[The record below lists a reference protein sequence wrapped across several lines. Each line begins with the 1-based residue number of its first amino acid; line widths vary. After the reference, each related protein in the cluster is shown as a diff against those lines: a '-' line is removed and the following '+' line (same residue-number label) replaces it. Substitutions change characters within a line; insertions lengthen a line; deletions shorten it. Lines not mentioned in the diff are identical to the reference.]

1 MSIKNKQKQ
10 DLSNLVSIRELD
22 VDYKQHGEHA
32 QKSGGIHI
40 PIALISIVLIAI
52 IGFVGTACNDKG
64 MTKEKADKKN
74 IRMQARVNRFVKKR
88 TIADERC
95 IETSYGK
102 IRVLEYGFDLPEV
115 KPLYVDLHGGGFA
128 LMFPEYN
135 ETQNVYIQ
143 NETNVKIISIDYPK
157 SPQNPY
163 PAAVE
168 AIYEVVKH
176 YAENASKYKIDP
188 ERIGIGG
195 YSAGGNLAAVT
206 CIKAKEKGEFKI
218 KYQIFCY
225 PPTDLLEDPYMK
237 LKSKKIPKA
246 ISQRD
251 VQIATFSYLSDFQH
265 SREPYCSPVYATKE
279 QLAGLPPAL
288 LIVAGIDPLY
298 PEGLRYG
305 KKLEEAGVTLELHDF
320 KEAVHGFTH
329 YGKPDAQEA
338 MDIIVKFIKKHF

>member
-1 MSIKNKQKQ
+1 MNKKQKI
-10 DLSNLVSIRELD
+10 SI
-22 VDYKQHGEHA
+22 
-32 QKSGGIHI
+32 
-40 PIALISIVLIAI
+40 IALSDIALIAI
-52 IGFVGTACNDKG
+52 IGFVVTARGDKG

-74 IRMQARVNRFVKKR
+74 IKMQTRINRFVKKI
-88 TIADERC
+88 TIADERY

-102 IRVLEYGFDLPEV
+102 IRVLEYGFDSQEV

-135 ETQNVYIQ
+135 ESQTVHIQ
-143 NETNVKIISIDYPK
+143 NNTNVKIISIDYPK

-168 AIYEVVKH
+168 SIYEVVK
-176 YAENASKYKIDP
+176 YYVENAAKFGIDT

-195 YSAGGNLAAVT
+195 YSAGGNLATVT
-206 CIKAKEKGEFKI
+206 CIKANEKREFSFKF
-218 KYQIFCY
+218 QILCY

-237 LKSKKIPKA
+237 PQSKKVPKA
-246 ISQRD
+246 ISQKD

-265 SREPYCSPVYATKE
+265 SREPYCSPVYATNE
-279 QLAGLPPAL
+279 QLTGLPPAL

-305 KKLEEAGVTLELHDF
+305 KRLEEAGVPLELHDF
-320 KEAVHGFTH
+320 KESVHGFTH

-338 MDIIVKFIKKHF
+338 MDLIVKFIKKHF